1 MRLTCPHC
9 GSRGLE
15 EFSYR
20 GDATVQR
27 PALEA
32 PEENWVAYVYLRDNP
47 CGAHRELWYHGAGC
61 RAWLVVERDTLT
73 HVVHNVRAVC
83 REETP

>member
-27 PALEA
+27 PTLDA
-32 PEENWVAYVYLRDNP
+32 PEEAWIEYVYLRDNP
-47 CGAHRELWYHGAGC
+47 CGAHQELWYHGSGC
-61 RAWLVVERDTLT
+61 RAWLMVERNTLT
-73 HVVHNVRAVC
+73 HTIHNVTAVPQ
-83 REETP
+83 EDTP